1 MSRNIRFYR
10 EECPLLFKKHLY
22 KRATLCYTFIVNT
35 VLYVKEVKPM
45 VQQISDAELE
55 IMKIVWGNPDEVTLF
70 PYIMDG
76 LAARGKPCQK
86 NTLIV
91 LLSRLM
97 NKGFL
102 SAKKIGRR
110 NEYTTLVSETEYQTA
125 QTKNFLDKIYEG
137 SAKGLVSNLI
147 LGDLLA
153 DEEYEELKRLLEK
166 GKGQQ

>member
-1 MSRNIRFYR
+1 
-10 EECPLLFKKHLY
+10 
-22 KRATLCYTFIVNT
+22 
-35 VLYVKEVKPM
+35 M

-55 IMKIVWGNPDEVTLF
+55 IMKIVWGNPEEVTLF
-70 PYIMDG
+70 PYIMDM

-102 SAKKIGRR
+102 SAKKIGR

-125 QTKNFLDKIYEG
+125 QTKNFLNKIYEG

-147 LGDLLA
+147 SGDLLA